1 LPTFQRI
8 AEKHPKI
15 EKCNNVLHVG
25 TLGTGNHFIEVCLDN
40 SDNVWVMLHSGS
52 RGLGNRIGSHFIELA
67 KQDMKKWFINVPDQ
81 NLAYLV
87 QGTDHFDDYCEALR
101 FAQQFAQVN
110 RDIMMDRTLKAM
122 QAELGITFNSNVEA
136 VSCHHN
142 YVAWERHFGDN
153 CLVTRKGAVR
163 AQEGDLCI
171 IPGAMG
177 KQSFICRGKGNRDS
191 FNSCSHGAGRLMSRT
206 EAKKRFTLDDHAE
219 ATKGVECRK
228 DADVIDETPAAYKSL
243 ADVMSSQNDLIE
255 VVHTLRAILNIKG

>member
-1 LPTFQRI
+1 
-8 AEKHPKI
+8 
-15 EKCNNVLHVG
+15 
-25 TLGTGNHFIEVCLDN
+25 
-40 SDNVWVMLHSGS
+40 
-52 RGLGNRIGSHFIELA
+52 
-67 KQDMKKWFINVPDQ
+67 MKKWFINVPDQ